1 MIKRNLIMEHG
12 RLSLTRKT
20 DQPIIFQ
27 YTDEH
32 GDEQEIILSV
42 TQIRGAQA
50 RLMMD
55 APKSVNIV
63 RQELLN

>member
-1 MIKRNLIMEHG
+1 MEHG

-20 DQPIIFQ
+20 DQPVVIQ

-32 GDEQEIILSV
+32 GNDQQIILSV

-50 RLMMD
+50 RLMID
-55 APKSVNIV
+55 APKSVSIV

>member
-1 MIKRNLIMEHG
+1 MEHG

-20 DQPIIFQ
+20 DQPTVFQ

-32 GDEQEIILSV
+32 GNEQHIILSV
-42 TQIRGAQA
+42 TQIKGAQA
-50 RLMMD
+50 RLMID

>member
-1 MIKRNLIMEHG
+1 MEHG
-12 RLSLTRKT
+12 RLSLARKT
-20 DQPIIFQ
+20 DEPIVFQ

-32 GDEQEIILSV
+32 GNEQEIILSV
-42 TQIRGAQA
+42 TQIKGAQV

-55 APKSVNIV
+55 APKSVKIV